1 MKKVILI
8 GAMIF
13 ALGGC
18 AGTGGSSMGGEANAD
33 SAKAAIAAADASLK
47 KAATVDGVWRDAG
60 KILKKAKAA
69 AGKKDY
75 ATAIKLANKVKF
87 QGDMGY
93 KQAVAQKDVKPW
105 EY

>member
-18 AGTGGSSMGGEANAD
+18 ASGGGSSMSGEANAD
-33 SAKAAIAAADASLK
+33 SAKAAIAAASDSLK
-47 KAATVDGVWRDAG
+47 KAAKVDGVWRDAG

-75 ATAIKLANKVKF
+75 ASAVKLANKAKF
-87 QGDMGY
+87 EGEMGY
-93 KQAVAQKDVKPW
+93 KQAMAQKDAGPW
-105 EY
+105 EF